1 MIPDHFT
8 FGSILRACGGVRSCP
23 KVKQIHGFIVQLG
36 FESDSIVTGA
46 LIDAYSKCRILTSA
60 RLLYDSMRE
69 KDLVSCTALIT
80 GYAKEGSY
88 CGDALEVFN
97 EINRMNLG
105 MDDVIMCA
113 MLNICANAASLSV
126 GRQIHACAFKNQPK
140 YDVAMGNSL
149 IDMYSKSGEIKDA
162 RRAFDEMQEKNEIS
176 WTSLITGYGR
186 HGHLEEAIALFEKME
201 DDGFKPN
208 DVTFLS
214 ILFACSHTG
223 NINSGWQFF
232 NSMVSKY
239 NIHPRTEHYSCVIDL
254 LARGGQLKEAYD
266 LACKMSVKPSTSVWG
281 AMLGACRLYGNSSL
295 GTIVAQHLFDLDPKN
310 PVNYVVL
317 ANIYADAGLWE
328 YAWKTRKLMEEKCT
342 SKEPGYSSIQ
352 FTKDKGPLLL
362 ETN

>member
-23 KVKQIHGFIVQLG
+23 KVKQIHGLIVQLG

-60 RLLYDSMRE
+60 RLLYDSMLE

-88 CGDALEVFN
+88 CGDALEIFRK
-97 EINRMNLG
+97 INQTNMG
-105 MDDVIMCA
+105 MDDVIMCS
-113 MLNICANAASLSV
+113 MLNICANVASVTV
-126 GRQIHACAFKNQPK
+126 GRQIHAFAFKNRPK
-140 YDVAMGNSL
+140 CDVAMGNAL
-149 IDMYSKSGEIKDA
+149 IDMYAKSGEIMDA
-162 RRAFDEMQEKNEIS
+162 RRAFDEMPEKNEIS
-176 WTSLITGYGR
+176 WTSLITGYGK
-186 HGHLEEAIALFEKME
+186 HGYCEDAISLFEKME

-223 NINSGWQFF
+223 ETNRGWQFF

-239 NIHPRTEHYSCVIDL
+239 NIHPRAEHYSCVIDL

-266 LACKMSVKPSTSVWG
+266 LACKMNVKPNTSVWG
-281 AMLGACRLYGNSSL
+281 AMLGACRLHGNTSM
-295 GTIVAQHLFDLDPKN
+295 GKIVAQHLFDLDPKN
-310 PVNYVVL
+310 PVNYIVL
-317 ANIYADAGLWE
+317 ANIYAADGLWE
-328 YAWKTRKLMEEKCT
+328 NAWKTRKLMEEKCKR
-342 SKEPGYSSIQ
+342 KEPGYSSVQ

>member
-1 MIPDHFT
+1 
-8 FGSILRACGGVRSCP
+8 
-23 KVKQIHGFIVQLG
+23 
-36 FESDSIVTGA
+36 
-46 LIDAYSKCRILTSA
+46 
-60 RLLYDSMRE
+60 
-69 KDLVSCTALIT
+69 
-80 GYAKEGSY
+80 
-88 CGDALEVFN
+88 
-97 EINRMNLG
+97 MNLG

-140 YDVAMGNSL
+140 HDVAMGNSL

-239 NIHPRTEHYSCVIDL
+239 NIHPRTEHYSCLIDL
-254 LARGGQLKEAYD
+254 LARGGLLKEAYD
-266 LACKMSVKPSTSVWG
+266 LACKMSVIPSTSVWG